1 MIRYVLGL
9 AAIVV
14 FFVSCAPRFPEITD
28 PSKRLNIVSGVSVLP
43 PQEPEWHILGMTQSQ
58 LALAKGGQL
67 FGESYATVVWSYD
80 LPHLD
85 TEQDFLKVVSEGWA
99 ADPRAGRFT
108 NMKHEENLVRG
119 RGAVCVHFHVVS
131 DDNAAQIGTER
142 KFMVMES
149 IGYHCQH
156 PKNRHIGVR
165 LEYSHRHFPGN
176 DDPAME
182 AKANAFLDQ
191 VQFTDF

>member
-14 FFVSCAPRFPEITD
+14 FIVSCSPRFPEITD

-43 PQEPEWHILGMTQSQ
+43 PQEPEWHILLMTQSQ
-58 LALAKGGQL
+58 LSFAKRSQTD
-67 FGESYATVVWSYD
+67 GESYATVVWSYD

-85 TEQDFLKVVSEGWA
+85 TEQDYLKMVSEGWTA
-99 ADPRAGRFT
+99 EPQTGRHA

-119 RGAVCVHFHVVS
+119 RGAVCVHFHVVYE
-131 DDNAAQIGTER
+131 DNAAQIGTER

-156 PKNRHIGVR
+156 PKNKHIGVR

-176 DDPAME
+176 DDTAME

-191 VQFTDF
+191 VLFTDF